1 MSEEEKAIKWF
12 KEKTLDLRIDSESLN
27 YLITLKYL
35 IENQQ
40 EKIELLDDEIKRIE
54 SYLEKQPN
62 VPIDI
67 LVNIKNIIHS
77 EVEYG
82 DSLYTKYK
90 AKEGDDANE

>member
-1 MSEEEKAIKWF
+1 MSEKEKAIKWL

-35 IENQQ
+35 IENQKD
-40 EKIELLDDEIKRIE
+40 KIELLDDKIKRIE

-67 LVNIKNIIHS
+67 LVNIKNIIY
-77 EVEYG
+77 EEI
-82 DSLYTKYK
+82 DT
-90 AKEGDDANE
+90 E

>member
-1 MSEEEKAIKWF
+1 MSEKEKAIKWL

-35 IENQQ
+35 IENQK
-40 EKIELLDDEIKRIE
+40 EKIELLDDKIKRIE

-67 LVNIKNIIHS
+67 LVNIKNIIY
-77 EVEYG
+77 EEI
-82 DSLYTKYK
+82 DT
-90 AKEGDDANE
+90 E

>member
-77 EVEYG
+77 DG
-82 DSLYTKYK
+82 DNNGS
-90 AKEGDDANE
+90 

>member
-1 MSEEEKAIKWF
+1 MSEEEKAIKWL

-35 IENQQ
+35 IENQK
-40 EKIELLDDEIKRIE
+40 EKIELLDDKIKRIE

-67 LVNIKNIIHS
+67 LVNIKNIIYS
-77 EVEYG
+77 
-82 DSLYTKYK
+82 
-90 AKEGDDANE
+90 EGDNNGS

>member
-1 MSEEEKAIKWF
+1 M
-12 KEKTLDLRIDSESLN
+12 DSESLN

-35 IENQQ
+35 IENQK
-40 EKIELLDDEIKRIE
+40 EKIELLDDKIKRIE

-77 EVEYG
+77 E
-82 DSLYTKYK
+82 
-90 AKEGDDANE
+90 GDDNGS